1 MTQPAARTN
10 RTPRPPYGPFA
21 ALAVALACGAPQPAA
36 PPAAGPDPVPA
47 PDFTVAA
54 ENTHNRWSATIPP
67 ILTVPS
73 GAVVEVF
80 TKEASDGQI
89 TPETTAEE
97 LAAVDFGLIHALT
110 GPIAVE
116 GAAPG
121 DLLAVTIHEAEVLGP
136 GWAGI
141 FPGFGFLAD
150 EFTEPWIRSFEM
162 ARGATE
168 ARFND
173 RITLPLAPFP
183 GVLGV
188 APATDEML
196 VTIPPRENGGNMDN
210 RHMRPGATVYLPV
223 QVRGANFS
231 IGDTH
236 AVQADGEVSGSA
248 IEAPMR
254 LVIGLEVLPNP
265 RGITEP
271 EYETDDYYATTG
283 FATTIDEAARRATRH
298 MIAYLAAAHGLTR
311 EEAYVLCSLAGDL
324 KISETVDVPHML
336 VSMHL
341 PKSIF
346 RTN

>member
-1 MTQPAARTN
+1 MIESASRTH
-10 RTPRPPYGPFA
+10 RSRRRPPASVFA
-21 ALAVALACGAPQPAA
+21 ALALAAACGAPEPVA
-36 PPAAGPDPVPA
+36 PPAAQPAVPA
-47 PDFTVAA
+47 PDFTLPA

-67 ILTVPS
+67 VLTVPS

-89 TPETTAEE
+89 TPETTAED
-97 LAAVDFGLIHALT
+97 LAAVDFGRIHALT

-116 GAAPG
+116 GAGPG
-121 DLLAVTIHEAEVLGP
+121 DLLAVTIHAAEVQGP

-150 EFTEPWIRSFEM
+150 AFTEPWLRSFEM
-162 ARGATE
+162 APGATE
-168 ARFND
+168 VRFND
-173 RITLPLAPFP
+173 RVTLPLSPFA

-188 APATDEML
+188 APATDELL

-210 RHMRPGATVYLPV
+210 RHLRPGTTVYIPV
-223 QVRGANFS
+223 QVPGANFS
-231 IGDTH
+231 IGDAH
-236 AVQADGEVSGSA
+236 AVQGDGEVSGSA

-254 LVIGLEVLPNP
+254 LVVALDVLPNP

-271 EYETDDYYATTG
+271 EYETNDYYATTG
-283 FATTIDEAARRATRH
+283 FATTIDEAARKATRH
-298 MIAYLAAAHGLTR
+298 MIAYLTAERGLTR

-346 RTN
+346 RTD

>member
-1 MTQPAARTN
+1 MNQSAVRTAA
-10 RTPRPPYGPFA
+10 Y
-21 ALAVALACGAPQPAA
+21 LAVLAFSAACGSPEPAS
-36 PPAAGPDPVPA
+36 PPAPEPEPA
-47 PDFTVAA
+47 LTAEYTLAA

-67 ILTVPS
+67 VLTVPS
-73 GAVVEVF
+73 GAVVEIF

-89 TPETTAEE
+89 TPETTAAD
-97 LAAVDFGLIHALT
+97 LLQVDFGLIHALT

-116 GAAPG
+116 GAEPG
-121 DLLAVTIHEAEVLGP
+121 DLLAVTIHEADVQGP

-150 EFTEPWIRSFEM
+150 EFTEPWIRSFDLGP
-162 ARGATE
+162 GASE

-173 RITLPLAPFP
+173 RITIPLSPFP

-210 RHMRPGATVYLPV
+210 RHMRVGTTVYIPV
-223 QVRGANFS
+223 QVPGANFS

-236 AVQADGEVSGSA
+236 AVQADGEVSGTA
-248 IEAPMR
+248 IEVPMR
-254 LVIGLEVLPNP
+254 LVVTLEVMPNP

-271 EYETDDYYATTG
+271 EYETDEYYAVTG
-283 FATTIDEAARRATRH
+283 FDPSIDEAAKKATRH
-298 MIAYLAAAHGLTR
+298 MIAWLVAERGLTR

-324 KISETVDVPHML
+324 KISETVDVPNML
-336 VSMHL
+336 VSMHM

-346 RTN
+346 GND

>member
-1 MTQPAARTN
+1 MYQPTARTAAALLVAALFAMACGSPEPAPAPAAE
-10 RTPRPPYGPFA
+10 
-21 ALAVALACGAPQPAA
+21 
-36 PPAAGPDPVPA
+36 PDPVPV
-47 PDFTVAA
+47 PEYTLAA

-67 ILTVPS
+67 VLSVPS

-89 TPETTAEE
+89 TPETTAEG
-97 LAAVDFGLIHALT
+97 LAQVDFGLIHALT

-116 GAAPG
+116 GAEPG
-121 DLLAVTIHEAEVLGP
+121 DLLAVTIHEADVQGP

-150 EFTEPWIRSFEM
+150 EFTEPWIRSFDM
-162 ARGATE
+162 APGATE
-168 ARFND
+168 ARFGD
-173 RITLPLAPFP
+173 GITLPLSPFA

-188 APATDEML
+188 APNTDEML

-210 RHMRPGATVYLPV
+210 RHMRAGTTVYIPV
-223 QVRGANFS
+223 QVPGANFS

-254 LVIGLEVLPNP
+254 LVLTLEVVPNP

-271 EYETDDYYATTG
+271 EYETDDYYAVTG
-283 FATTIDEAARRATRH
+283 FAPTIDEAAKKATRH
-298 MIAYLAAAHGLTR
+298 MIAYLVAEHGLMP

-324 KISETVDVPHML
+324 KISETVDVPNML
-336 VSMHL
+336 VSMHM

-346 RTN
+346 GNN